1 MGRERHRHGIIA
13 ALAVLDTLYTPAVAT
28 QAPSTVLARATA
40 ALERG
45 RGAEAA
51 QLLAPVLRSGTLSR
65 QDELSVRTALAEAWL
80 LQDDLVHAAAALGR
94 TPDTLREK
102 ISDGQLSTLW
112 RLHGRLTFKKGEQS
126 RAIAMHSRALKQAE
140 LAHDSR
146 AIGLAHYELALAYKQ
161 VGDSGIVREHLTEA
175 ASALHA
181 AGDRRHLAQVHSL
194 SAVLLAQSGRTD
206 EASAALRQGE
216 RLAMAI
222 SADDVLA
229 GIVHNQ
235 ANVALMR
242 HRHDE
247 ALALAERSVSL
258 HQSLGSGHG
267 LAVALATLG
276 QIHVQVGDLERAEQI
291 LNRALEVRSP
301 VKFGETTGAV
311 FDTLAQIHL
320 MRGSYERA
328 GEYLRLAGD
337 AYGAYG
343 SHTMRWYEWSLK
355 VLGVKLAIRRGA
367 FDEALAMADA
377 LANAPGVPPSD
388 AIQADLAASEALV
401 AAGRLEEAEKRL
413 QACEDKL
420 DPRGTPGTWGEFLR
434 IRGLIHEQTSRPSAA
449 YHDFAQSANVFDLLG
464 ERYQAA
470 LSHLSMG
477 RISAEAGS
485 MGAAERYLNLAEGV
499 FKTLG
504 AQRDLD
510 EAAAA
515 RDVLSRGAS
524 ADGTAAAADADEAI
538 VRRLV
543 DAAIFPE
550 LLARETA
557 TALMETL
564 EAESVVVFVVPAS
577 GELRVLAATGAD
589 TDTGLAIARAASQ
602 GIREHRGNPILLES
616 LGRDQNGPRF
626 CAVVAGKRI
635 GDGDLRR
642 VRMFSAVA
650 RQGFELCGARERP
663 VHVAEQSGE
672 RSLEP
677 LLPGFVC
684 ASAAMN
690 RLADQ
695 IQRMQG
701 HNLTVLITGES
712 GTGKDLVA
720 RAIHSGSVR
729 STAMFLPYN
738 CTTTTR
744 ELADSQLFG
753 HRRGS
758 FTGAVA
764 DQQGLIRSAAG
775 GTLFLDEIGD
785 LPLDIQPKLL
795 RFLEQGEIM
804 PVGET
809 RPIAVDVRVLAA
821 TNADLEQRVSEGK
834 FREDLF
840 YRLSVIRL
848 YVPPLRDRREE
859 IPHLSTFF
867 LRDACERLGKPDV
880 HLSSAT
886 LDLFAR
892 YWWPGNVRQLRNEI
906 QRAVALSPPG
916 GVIEPDHLSP
926 DLAAPD
932 PRKAVSGLSGG
943 LAAGP
948 SADPGFLIRPGNL
961 ANVVERIERDLITAT
976 LGSTSGNISETARVL
991 GLTRRGL
998 YLKMRRLGLEA
1009 SMADTQ

>member
-1 MGRERHRHGIIA
+1 
-13 ALAVLDTLYTPAVAT
+13 VVTPVVPA
-28 QAPSTVLARATA
+28 VLARAA
-40 ALERG
+40 ASLERG

-51 QLLAPVLRSGTLSR
+51 QLLAPVLRSGTLNR
-65 QDELSVRTALAEAWL
+65 QDELTVRASLAEAYL
-80 LQDDLVHAAAALGR
+80 LQDELTQAAAALGR
-94 TPDTLREK
+94 TPDTLRDK
-102 ISDGQLSTLW
+102 LSDGQLSTLW
-112 RLHGRLTFKKGEQS
+112 RLHGRLTFARGDQS
-126 RAIAMHSRALKQAE
+126 RAIALHSRALKCAE

-146 AIGLAHYELALAYKQ
+146 AIGLAHYELALVYRG
-161 VGDSGIVREHLTEA
+161 VGDAGIVREHLTEA

-181 AGDRRHLAQVHSL
+181 AGDRRHLALVHSL
-194 SAVLLAQSGRTD
+194 SAVLLAQSGRSD
-206 EASAALRQGE
+206 EATAALRQGE
-216 RLAMAI
+216 RLAAAI

-276 QIHVQVGDLERAEQI
+276 QIYVQLGDLERAEQI
-291 LNRALEVRSP
+291 LNRTLEVRSA
-301 VKFGETTGAV
+301 VQFHETTGAV

-328 GEYLRLAGD
+328 GEYLRQASD
-337 AYGAYG
+337 AYATFGA
-343 SHTMRWYEWSLK
+343 HTLRWYEWSLK

-367 FDEALAMADA
+367 HDEALAMANE
-377 LANAPGVPPSD
+377 LAQAPGVPPSE
-388 AIQADLAASEALV
+388 AIQADLAASEALL
-401 AAGRLEEAEKRL
+401 AAGRLHDAEQRL
-413 QACEDKL
+413 QACEDRL

-434 IRGLIHEQTSRPSAA
+434 IRGLINEQTSRQSAA

-477 RISAEAGS
+477 RLSAAAGS
-485 MGAAERYLNLAEGV
+485 TGAAERYLNLAESV
-499 FKTLG
+499 FASLG

-510 EAAAA
+510 ETTAA
-515 RDVLSRGAS
+515 RAVMARGAT
-524 ADGTAAAADADEAI
+524 ADRTATAAEVDEAI

-543 DAAIFPE
+543 DAAILPE

-564 EAESVVVFVVPAS
+564 GAGGVVVFVAPPA
-577 GELRVLAATGAD
+577 GEMRVLASTGCGVEEAR
-589 TDTGLAIARAASQ
+589 AVARAASQ
-602 GIREHRGNPILLES
+602 GTPEHRGSPLFVES
-616 LGRDQNGPRF
+616 LGRDHDGPRF
-626 CAVVAGKRI
+626 CALVAGGRR
-635 GDGDLRR
+635 GDTDRR
-642 VRMFSAVA
+642 RLRMFSAVA

-663 VHVAEQSGE
+663 PQVAEQSGE

-720 RAIHSGSVR
+720 RAIHFGSPR
-729 STAMFLPYN
+729 SSAMYLPYN

-804 PVGET
+804 PVGEA
-809 RPIAVDVRVLAA
+809 RPLAVDVRVLAA
-821 TNADLEQRVSEGK
+821 TNADLEQRVSEGR
-834 FREDLF
+834 FREDLY

-848 YVPPLRDRREE
+848 HVPPLRDRREE

-867 LRDACERLGKPDV
+867 LRDACERLGKSDV
-880 HLSSAT
+880 RLSSAT
-886 LDLFAR
+886 LDLFTR

-906 QRAVALSPPG
+906 QRAVAMSPAG
-916 GVIEPDHLSP
+916 GTIDPEHLSP
-926 DLAAPD
+926 DLAAPEPATAAGAGRD
-932 PRKAVSGLSGG
+932 SGG
-943 LAAGP
+943 GGIP
-948 SADPGFLIRPGNL
+948 IKPGNL
-961 ANVVERIERDLITAT
+961 AIVIERIERDLITAT
-976 LGSTSGNISETARVL
+976 LASTAGNISETARVL